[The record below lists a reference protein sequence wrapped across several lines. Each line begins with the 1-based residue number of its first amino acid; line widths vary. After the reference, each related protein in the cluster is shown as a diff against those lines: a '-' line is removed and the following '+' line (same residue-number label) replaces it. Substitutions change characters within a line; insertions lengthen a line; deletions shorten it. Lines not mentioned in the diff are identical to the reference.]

1 MTTEKTKRDTTT
13 RPATG
18 PRQPMLR
25 GQGATAVGPLDMTM
39 WYAMH
44 HSFRGGLAR
53 RDRKAMRHV

>member
-1 MTTEKTKRDTTT
+1 
-13 RPATG
+13 
-18 PRQPMLR
+18 MLC

-44 HSFRGGLAR
+44 HTFRGGFEC